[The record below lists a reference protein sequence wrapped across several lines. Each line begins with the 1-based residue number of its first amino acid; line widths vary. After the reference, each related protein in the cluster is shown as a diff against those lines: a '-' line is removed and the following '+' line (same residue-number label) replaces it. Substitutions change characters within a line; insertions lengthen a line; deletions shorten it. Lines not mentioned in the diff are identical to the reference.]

1 MPHTVPLRQ
10 DAAASTEN
18 KTPAMPTIAEIAK
31 RANVSKTTVSFVING
46 RPGPSAETVAH
57 VRRVMAE
64 MNYVPSLLAQ
74 RFAAQQ
80 SKTVALVVLP
90 YPHVFSDV
98 RHGQALDAVYETLE
112 AAGYSLLLAT
122 SSAKF
127 IEERRFDRMLR
138 SGHVDGMLLLEP
150 TLDQGYLGELAA
162 DDAAVVIINADGEAI
177 GLDYVRT
184 DDHAVGCLAAEY
196 LLKNQ
201 HRHIG
206 FVAAGSN
213 HASARD
219 RARGFLKTLEDA
231 GAPVSPHAI
240 FSGSYDT
247 SYWSGYQGCEQI
259 LRDAP
264 EVTAIFCTNDTMAL
278 GALEAAHR
286 NGRAV
291 PSQLSVIGVDDVPA
305 GCYSNPPLTTIQQP
319 SRDVA
324 RQATQALLDRLINK
338 TGSSRKRTKGA
349 LPPTLV
355 ERESVAPPSA

>member
-1 MPHTVPLRQ
+1 
-10 DAAASTEN
+10 
-18 KTPAMPTIAEIAK
+18 MPTIDEIAK

-127 IEERRFDRMLR
+127 IEERRYDRMLR

-162 DDAAVVIINADGEAI
+162 DDAAAVIINADGQGI

-184 DDHAVGCLAAEY
+184 DDHAVGCLAAEH

-201 HRHIG
+201 HRRIG
-206 FVAAGSN
+206 FIAASPN

-219 RARGFLKTLEDA
+219 RARGFLKTLEEA

-259 LRDAP
+259 LRDAADI
-264 EVTAIFCTNDTMAL
+264 TALFCSNDTMAL
-278 GALEAAHR
+278 GAIEAAHR

-291 PSQLSVIGVDDVPA
+291 PRDLSIIGVDDVPA
-305 GCYSNPPLTTIQQP
+305 ASYSNPPLTTFQQP
-319 SRDVA
+319 SHEVA
-324 RQATQALLDRLINK
+324 RKATQTLLDRLMSKSPGPRN
-338 TGSSRKRTKGA
+338 RVQAA
-349 LPPTLV
+349 LAPTLV
-355 ERESVAPPSA
+355 ERESVAPPATNSR